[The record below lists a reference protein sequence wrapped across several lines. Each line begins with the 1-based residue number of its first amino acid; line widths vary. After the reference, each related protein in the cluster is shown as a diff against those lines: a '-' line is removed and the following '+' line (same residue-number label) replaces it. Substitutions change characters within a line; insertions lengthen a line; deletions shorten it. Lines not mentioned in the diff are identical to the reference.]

1 MKLIVSEPEGL
12 MVQVYGLKFGVAA
25 TYSVYVLVGPSPTV
39 LELPT
44 QNATLVTFTGSL
56 PVLASVNQPE
66 PFVCAC
72 PHCKNDTVGLL
83 GDHAEAGT
91 EAFVIITAPA
101 CSNEVVVEVST
112 SVETSVTVAVEVMF
126 LIEVV
131 VTVCLLP
138 APVK

>member
-1 MKLIVSEPEGL
+1 
-12 MVQVYGLKFGVAA
+12 MVQLYGFLGATA
-25 TYSVYVLVGPSPTV
+25 TYSVYVLVATTV

-44 QNATLVTFTGSL
+44 QNATPVTFAGSL
-56 PVLASVNQPE
+56 PVLVNVNQPE

-91 EAFVIITAPA
+91 EAFVSITAPI
-101 CSNEVVVEVST
+101 CSNAVVVEVFT

-131 VTVCLLP
+131 VTVCRLP